1 MTQNN
6 TAYPSL
12 KEAILSLL
20 LLVPAPSVGVLAGM
34 VFFPDTAMGKGIFA
48 FSKVWL
54 LGFPLLW
61 YLWIDKGR
69 MSLSP
74 PRKGGF
80 GFGVLSGLMISAIIL
95 AVYVLLGDYFL
106 DKSLLTEKIRAIG
119 LADITAYAGGA
130 VYWICVNSVLEEYV
144 WRWFVVKQSRALC
157 MPKTAVVVS
166 ALCFT
171 LHHIIALKVFMPWTA
186 TVVCSAG
193 IFIGGALWS
202 WVYVRYES
210 IWPGYVSHAI
220 VDLCVFGIG
229 AAMLFG

>member
-12 KEAILSLL
+12 KKAILSLL
-20 LLVPAPSVGVLAGM
+20 LLVPAPSIGVLAGM
-34 VFFPDTAMGKGIFA
+34 VIFPDTALGKGIFA

-69 MSLSP
+69 LSLSP

-95 AVYVLLGDYFL
+95 AVYVLLGDSFL

-119 LADITAYAGGA
+119 LAGITAYAGGA

-157 MPKTAVVVS
+157 NAEDSGGCFSLVLYAASHRCTEGFDAVDRDGGLFSGHLYRRSTMVVG
-166 ALCFT
+166 LC
-171 LHHIIALKVFMPWTA
+171 
-186 TVVCSAG
+186 
-193 IFIGGALWS
+193 
-202 WVYVRYES
+202 
-210 IWPGYVSHAI
+210 AI
-220 VDLCVFGIG
+220 
-229 AAMLFG
+229 